1 MPISVAILK
10 QLAASN
16 NSAVERTIEA
26 TLPHATAEE
35 QGQLAEVLLSRSRR
49 GGWVALIRTFDRLD
63 GALQDR
69 LVKRPREIYGP
80 LSEAMQD
87 STGPGRSNVI
97 RIVRRC
103 ADNRMIYLL
112 AQALMDGR
120 GDVREQAGEALLESV
135 RRYRRGLVEG
145 EAPETARVLEDT
157 VQLRRALEFG
167 LRQFRTHRQ
176 PAAVMATLICERQH
190 ETQTWAY
197 FHDNNEGLTRAATA
211 ILRQLTEPALAG
223 ATLLA
228 LGSALKPAAMAGLSG
243 AVNPAICAAL
253 AGESYRLVDPV
264 LREGAMA
271 IGHVRML
278 ASPDGPA
285 PWTKATWPAWLRLIE
300 NVGIPAVLRQAWLVR
315 MLEDAERALDAGWTL
330 SAMRPLAE
338 LGLGESGAVL
348 ARLAADPDVRVARS
362 AARHLLTRRH
372 PEWRIHAGA
381 LLSSP
386 HAAVRTLVSMSKAG
400 GAAGGGGESETFG
413 GLWHDYR
420 KLPPAV
426 QFTAARTVSTTTEQ
440 FPEQLRLKLSSEV
453 VAEVAQGLRMLSSLT
468 SLVEYRGQII
478 VLCGHKDSRIAAI
491 AVKLIG
497 RLADPRLRDLLEAAA
512 HHEDARVRANAV
524 ESMETLDIADRS
536 QQVITMLNSRH
547 SRERANAIK
556 AMSQFNFATARECL
570 ARMLTDPNPMHRVS
584 ALWVVEQ
591 LQFLEIIR
599 QVHFVARRDPNV
611 RIRRRAGELLAN
623 ITNSV
628 SAASVEGAR

>member
-1 MPISVAILK
+1 MPISVAILQ

-26 TLPHATAEE
+26 TLPHAPAEE

-69 LVKRPREIYGP
+69 LVARPREIYGP

-135 RRYRRGLVEG
+135 RRYRRGLGDG
-145 EAPETARVLEDT
+145 EAPESARVREDT

-176 PAAVMATLICERQH
+176 PAAVIATLICERQH

-197 FHDNNEGLTRAATA
+197 FHDANEGLTRAATA
-211 ILRQLTEPALAG
+211 ILRQLAEPALAG

-243 AVNPAICAAL
+243 AENPAICAAL
-253 AGESYRLVDPV
+253 AGESYRLVDPI

-271 IGHVRML
+271 IGHVKML
-278 ASPDGPA
+278 GSPDGPVR
-285 PWTKATWPAWLRLIE
+285 WTKATWPAWLRLIE
-300 NVGIPAVLRQAWLVR
+300 NVGIPAVLRQAWLMR
-315 MLEDAERALDAGWTL
+315 MLEDADNVSDAGWKL
-330 SAMRPLAE
+330 SVMRPLAE
-338 LGLGESGAVL
+338 LGLAEAGAVL

-372 PEWRIHAGA
+372 PEWRVHAGA

-386 HAAVRTLVSMSKAG
+386 HVAVRTLVSMSKAG
-400 GAAGGGGESETFG
+400 GVAGGAGGETFG

-440 FPEQLRLKLSSEV
+440 FPEQLRLKLTSAA
-453 VAEVAQGLRMLSSLT
+453 VAAVAQGLRMLSSLT
-468 SLVEYRGQII
+468 SLVDYRGQII
-478 VLCGHKDSRIAAI
+478 ALCGHKDSRIAAI

-524 ESMETLDIADRS
+524 ESMESLDIADRS
-536 QQVITMLNSRH
+536 QQVITLLNSRH

-556 AMSQFNFATARECL
+556 AMSQFNFSTARECL
-570 ARMLTDPNPMHRVS
+570 ARMLADPNPVHRVS